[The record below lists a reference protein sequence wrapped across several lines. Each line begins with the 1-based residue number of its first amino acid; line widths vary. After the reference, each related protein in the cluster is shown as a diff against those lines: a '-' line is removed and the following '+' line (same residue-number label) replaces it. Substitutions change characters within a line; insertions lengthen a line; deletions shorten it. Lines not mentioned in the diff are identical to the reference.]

1 MRSSVNLFRGAGV
14 VLVALAALAG
24 PACSGGANEK
34 GSIEILHWWKQGG
47 EAEAIGKLLDLYKQ
61 QNPGVKIVDSSVDG
75 SALARAAIRSKVSD
89 GDPPDTFQANG
100 GWDLM
105 AWVLYNGHDA
115 GQTQLQ
121 ALDSSEWMTA
131 IPEPVLT
138 SVSYKDKIYGVPLN
152 IHRVNTFFYNKDVFN
167 RAGVQ
172 IEDLTT
178 LDDVFRAAEMIKA
191 YNQQQL
197 QLNKDALPITPIA
210 MGFKQTQGDMATDDT
225 WTLALLFFENIL
237 VAHLGGGDYWKLFT
251 EPKPDDPDMEIV
263 MAQALD
269 DFRRLVSYSN
279 LNASALTWNEPLD
292 MVLNGDAAMTIMGD
306 WGKGYANSKQMGDK
320 TFGAVPTPGTAGT
333 FVFTTD
339 TFGLTVGAQNPKD
352 TSNLLNLFGSRE
364 GQDVFN
370 PIKGSI
376 SARSDSDITNDRYDA
391 MAKQTFYDFTYSTK
405 VPATSILAPQS
416 YLDAIGRALAEFA
429 TARENGNPSIVQ
441 HTLDNYADVLLASC
455 WPKPAVNCH

>member
-1 MRSSVNLFRGAGV
+1 MRSSVNLFRVAGV
-14 VLVALAALAG
+14 VLVALAGL
-24 PACSGGANEK
+24 ACSGGADEK

-75 SALARAAIRSKVSD
+75 SALARAAIRSKISD
-89 GDPPDTFQANG
+89 GNPPDTFQANG

-115 GQTQLQ
+115 DQTQLQ

-138 SVSYKDKIYGVPLN
+138 SVSYKDKVYAVPLN
-152 IHRVNTFFYNKDVFN
+152 IHRVNTFFYNKDVFD
-167 RAGVQ
+167 RAGVR

-178 LDDVFRAAEMIKA
+178 LDDVFGAAETIKA

-197 QLNKDALPITPIA
+197 QMNKDALPITPIA
-210 MGFKQTQGDMATDDT
+210 MGFKQTLGDMATDDT

-237 VAHLGGGDYWKLFT
+237 VAHLGGDDYWKLFT
-251 EPKPDDPDMEIV
+251 EPKPNDPDMEIV
-263 MAQALD
+263 MARALD
-269 DFRRLVSYSN
+269 DFRKLVSYSN

-306 WGKGYANSKQMGDK
+306 WGKGYANSKKKGAE

-339 TFGLTVGAQNPKD
+339 TFGLTVGAQNPRD
-352 TSNLLNLFGSRE
+352 TSDLLNLFGSRQ
-364 GQDVFN
+364 GQDIFN

-376 SARSDSDITNDRYDA
+376 SARSDSDITNGYDA
-391 MAKQTFYDFTYSTK
+391 MAQQTFYDFTYSKK

-455 WPKPAVNCH
+455 WPTPAVNCH

>member
-1 MRSSVNLFRGAGV
+1 MRSSVNLF
-14 VLVALAALAG
+14 
-24 PACSGGANEK
+24 
-34 GSIEILHWWKQGG
+34 HWWKQGG
-47 EAEAIGKLLDLYKQ
+47 EAEAIGALLDLYEQ
-61 QNPGVKIVDSSVDG
+61 RNPDVKIVDSSVDG
-75 SALARAAIRSKVSD
+75 SALARAAIRSKISD
-89 GDPPDTFQANG
+89 GSPPDTFQANG

-115 GQTQLQ
+115 DQTQLQ
-121 ALDSSEWMTA
+121 ELDSSDWMDA
-131 IPEPVLT
+131 VPESVLT
-138 SVSYKDKIYGVPLN
+138 SVSYKGKVYGVPLN
-152 IHRVNTFFYNKDVFN
+152 IHRVNTFFYNKAVFDN
-167 RAGVQ
+167 AGVR

-178 LDDVFRAAEMIKA
+178 LDDVFVAADKVEA
-191 YNQQQL
+191 YNEQQRQI
-197 QLNKDALPITPIA
+197 NANFLPITPIA
-210 MGFKQTQGDMATDDT
+210 MGFRQTQGDMATDDT

-237 VAHLGGGDYWKLFT
+237 VAHLGGPDYWKLFT
-251 EPKPDDPDMEIV
+251 EPKPNDPAMEIV

-279 LNASALTWNEPLD
+279 LNASMLTWNEPLD

-306 WGKGYANSKQMGDK
+306 WGKGYAKSTHKE
-320 TFGAVPTPGTAGT
+320 TYGAVPTPGTAGT

-339 TFGLTVGAQNPKD
+339 TFGLTVGSQNPRD
-352 TSNLLNLFGSRE
+352 TSNLLQLFGSRD

-376 SARSDSDITNDRYDA
+376 SARRDSDIMNDKYDA
-391 MAKQTFYDFTYSTK
+391 MAKQTFYDFTNSTK

-429 TARENGNPSIVQ
+429 TARENGNPSLVQ

-455 WPKPAVNCH
+455 WPTPAPNCH